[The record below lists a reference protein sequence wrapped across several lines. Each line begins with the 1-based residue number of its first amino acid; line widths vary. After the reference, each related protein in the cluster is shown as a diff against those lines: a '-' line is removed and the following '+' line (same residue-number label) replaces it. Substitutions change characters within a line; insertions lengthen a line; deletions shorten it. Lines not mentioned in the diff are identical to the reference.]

1 MLGGG
6 ATGGNILGGI
16 GDGGS
21 VGGGGSAQ
29 IGTVLGGVGGVTV
42 GGGGPQT
49 CALDDA
55 TLASIDSLDLT
66 KVRLD
71 TVCKKTKKG
80 QHTRSDTTFAPIG
93 ARQFCSN
100 LAFRST
106 DISPA
111 TGVNMSL
118 EFFACMCDSVPV
130 SMSVFVSVFVS
141 VMCMCVSHKLMHV
154 PTNMSTNTH
163 KFRMHV
169 HRSRFPM
176 NCSIR

>member
-1 MLGGG
+1 VLGGG
-6 ATGGNILGGI
+6 ATGGNVLGGI

-29 IGTVLGGVGGVTV
+29 IGNVLGGVGGVTV
-42 GGGGPQT
+42 GDGGPQA

-66 KVRLD
+66 KVRLE
-71 TVCKKTKKG
+71 TVCQKKNKRK
-80 QHTRSDTTFAPIG
+80 HTRSDKTFAPIG
-93 ARQFCSN
+93 AWQFRSN

-118 EFFACMCDSVPV
+118 EFVACMCDSVPV
-130 SMSVFVSVFVS
+130 SMSVSVSVFVS
-141 VMCMCVSHKLMHV
+141 VMCMCVPH
-154 PTNMSTNTH
+154 N
-163 KFRMHV
+163 
-169 HRSRFPM
+169 
-176 NCSIR
+176 